1 MNNKILI
8 ACLAGILTFF
18 AGNSN
23 AQVSINFNV
32 GAQPVWGPTGY
43 DRADYYYLPD
53 IDTYYSVPKK
63 QYIYL
68 QDDRWTFNNTLPSRY
83 SGYNLYNGY
92 KIVLNSPKPYLS
104 NSSHKI
110 KYARY
115 KGYKAKQATIRYSN
129 DPKYYIVKGHP
140 KYRGSVPPGQAKKAS
155 SVNGKS
161 HNQAAN
167 GHNQG
172 KQNNG
177 EKKGKGKGK
186 K

>member
-1 MNNKILI
+1 MLI
-8 ACLAGILTFF
+8 ACLAGLLTFF

-53 IDTYYSVPKK
+53 IDTYYYVPKK
-63 QYIYL
+63 QYVYL
-68 QDDRWTFNNTLPSRY
+68 QDNRWTFNNALPARY

-92 KIVLNSPKPYLS
+92 KVVLNSPKPYLY
-104 NSSHKI
+104 NSSHKV

-115 KGYKAKQATIRYSN
+115 KGNKVKQPTIRYSN

-140 KYRGSVPPGQAKKAS
+140 KYKGVAPGQAKKLSSAS
-155 SVNGKS
+155 GKS
-161 HNQAAN
+161 HNQAAKGN
-167 GHNQG
+167 GQG